1 MKQQRDEYAGQERLS
16 REERT
21 NSSTIYYI
29 IILCNVSCVASAA
42 EKISMQWGLRWEC
55 KNLVFW
61 SCGILTQ
68 RVKMNMRC
76 THEIFE
82 ASAPCYVSSSGCTCP
97 TTTLVLLLLAVHF
110 FFSRTLKRTACHYIK
125 KKKWDKNPYKTH
137 QLRPLCSKQTDM
149 PLTHKVGDLNPKL
162 TPIQPQGK
170 EVIGTSCPCQAPIKK
185 FLTSDQQSSS

>member
-1 MKQQRDEYAGQERLS
+1 
-16 REERT
+16 
-21 NSSTIYYI
+21 
-29 IILCNVSCVASAA
+29 
-42 EKISMQWGLRWEC
+42 MQWGLRWEC

-110 FFSRTLKRTACHYIK
+110 FFLEHSRELRVIILRRRNGIRTHTRHTNSDHCVQ
-125 KKKWDKNPYKTH
+125 N
-137 QLRPLCSKQTDM
+137 
-149 PLTHKVGDLNPKL
+149 KL
-162 TPIQPQGK
+162 T
-170 EVIGTSCPCQAPIKK
+170 CPWHTK
-185 FLTSDQQSSS
+185 